1 MTETGTNVTASGE
14 PQTCTISLTNFDRL

>member
-1 MTETGTNVTASGE
+1 MTEIGTNVTASDE